1 MGLFGFPGWVVP
13 GILVLLAASAG
24 RGACHRPQFED
35 LPLEAAPAGSAI
47 CAAAV
52 VVHGYKCQEFEVKT
66 EDGYILSLQRIPEGR
81 SGNGGSGDKQKP
93 PVLIQHGILSDGMTW
108 FLNSPDKNL
117 PFILAENGFDV
128 WIANA
133 RGTNQSRRHVSLSS
147 SDPEYWNWS
156 WEELAAYDLPA
167 NLDFVFSQTGQK
179 SHYVGHSLGTLVA
192 LVALS
197 EGKLLDR
204 MRSAALLSPIA
215 YLSHMSSPLLVLAA
229 KSFVGEITEIFG
241 HAEFNLRRQ
250 DATDF
255 LKSLCVNNG
264 IDCFDLLITLTG
276 MNCCLNSSTVDLLLT
291 YEPQAT
297 STKNL
302 IHLSQIY
309 RHKVVAKYDY
319 VNILSNI
326 EHYGRPRP
334 PAYDLSNIPVDF
346 PLFLSYGGRDTLS
359 DVLDV
364 QHLLDDLKSHDEDK
378 YSVQF
383 IENYAHVDFIMGI
396 SAKDI
401 VYNPIISFFNRN

>member
-1 MGLFGFPGWVVP
+1 MGLFGFPGRVVL
-13 GILVLLAASAG
+13 GILILLAASAG
-24 RGACHRPQFED
+24 SGSCRRSPGED
-35 LPLEAAPAGSAI
+35 LLLAAAPAGRGI
-47 CAAAV
+47 CATAV
-52 VVHGYKCQEFEVKT
+52 RVHGYKCQEFEVKT
-66 EDGYILSLQRIPEGR
+66 EDGYILSLQRIPEGL

-93 PVLIQHGILSDGMTW
+93 PVLIQHGVLVDGMTW
-108 FLNSPDKNL
+108 FLNSPDKSL

-133 RGTNQSRRHVSLSS
+133 RGTNQSKGHASLSS

-215 YLSHMSSPLLVLAA
+215 YLSHMSTPLLVLAA

-241 HAEFNLRRQ
+241 HAEFNLKGQ

-255 LKSLCVNNG
+255 LKSLCQNNG
-264 IDCFDLLITLTG
+264 IDCYDLLTALTG
-276 MNCCLNSSTVDLLLT
+276 KNCCLNSSTVDLFLN

-302 IHLSQIY
+302 VHLSQIY
-309 RHKVVAKYDY
+309 RYKEVAKYDY
-319 VNILSNI
+319 VNVLTNM
-326 EHYGRPRP
+326 EHYGSPRP

-359 DVLDV
+359 DVPDV
-364 QHLLDDLKSHDEDK
+364 QHLLDVLKSHDEDK

-383 IENYAHVDFIMGI
+383 IENYAHADFIMGI